1 MTFLNKKF
9 FTIFLGFFLLSLFSL
24 PSTALADGIY
34 QVQTFADMNTNG
46 VYDYNAKN
54 NPQEKT
60 GVKKTVCYDGFV
72 PCGKTLCIDK
82 GLNAGDKVSLD
93 PSGKCMDK
101 SGECLSGR
109 ATLPDKVIQCQLCHF
124 FIMIDAAVDYVVMKL
139 VPLLAVFMLVV
150 AGVMFYLGGIRP
162 ELLSR
167 AKTLIKGVVIG
178 LLLIYG
184 AYMIV
189 NIFLTVLGAAHVN
202 SISQVFKNG
211 IFSIECPVYVPDSF

>member
-1 MTFLNKKF
+1 MTYLNKKF
-9 FTIFLGFFLLSLFSL
+9 FTIFFGFFLLSLFLL
-24 PSTALADGIY
+24 PNKVLADGLY
-34 QVQTFADMNTNG
+34 QVKTFYDTNGNG
-46 VYDYNAKN
+46 VYDYNVASKK
-54 NPQEKT
+54 QEDT
-60 GVKKTVCYDGFV
+60 GSNKKVCYDGFV
-72 PCGKTLCIDK
+72 PCGKELCIGDTNMKLVDGKCIDK
-82 GLNAGDKVSLD
+82 
-93 PSGKCMDK
+93 SGNCPTGGKK
-101 SGECLSGR
+101 
-109 ATLPDKVIQCQLCHF
+109 TTPDKVIQCQLCHF

-150 AGVMFYLGGIRP
+150 AGVMFYLGGVRP

-202 SISQVFKNG
+202 SVSQVFKNG
-211 IFSIECPVYVPDSF
+211 IFSIECPVYVPDGF